1 MRWKWEKAT
10 HTICYCYWWWVC
22 RSCCCW
28 CAQKCILPGIFQ
40 CYLLSCL
47 RVGDAIIFI
56 WQKWKDPFVMH
67 FSCSDAF
74 QVILLESRD
83 RIGGRVHTDYSF
95 GFPVDL
101 GASWWV
107 PFFWTFTMCPKV
119 HLEGMHWVFFSSFL
133 LRRLHGVCEENPLAP
148 IIGRL
153 GLPLYRTSG
162 DDSVLFD
169 HDLER

>member
-1 MRWKWEKAT
+1 MGESHTHHLLLLLVVGLQVLLLLMRSEM
-10 HTICYCYWWWVC
+10 HPSRYFSVLLLVMFVCWWC
-22 RSCCCW
+22 NHIYLRKMKRSFC
-28 CAQKCILPGIFQ
+28 
-40 CYLLSCL
+40 
-47 RVGDAIIFI
+47 
-56 WQKWKDPFVMH
+56 
-67 FSCSDAF
+67 DAF